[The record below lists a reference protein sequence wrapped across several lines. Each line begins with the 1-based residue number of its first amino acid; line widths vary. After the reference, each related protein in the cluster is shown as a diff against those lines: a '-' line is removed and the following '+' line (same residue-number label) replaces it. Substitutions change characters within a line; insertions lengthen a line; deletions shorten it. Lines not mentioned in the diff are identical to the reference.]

1 MRSLVGRFLEHSRVY
16 WFQNGDEPEIFCS
29 SADWLERNLLRR
41 VETCFPILD
50 AELARR
56 AYDEEIE
63 NYLADNQQA
72 WALDAEGRYLR
83 IQPGEAMPHAAQQS
97 LLARLCGG

>member
-1 MRSLVGRFLEHSRVY
+1 MFDFLKSLFAPGPPVPDYHSKLAELASLV
-16 WFQNGDEPEIFCS
+16 S
-29 SADWLERNLLRR
+29 S
-41 VETCFPILD
+41 LD
-50 AELARR
+50 VDARR